1 MLEMPIISYFWIKLS
16 LAMKEILAFL
26 NELALHNERSWFLAH
41 KSDYQSAVAR
51 FNDLAAEVI
60 DGVRAFDDTM
70 GPLTPKDCTYRIY
83 RDIRFSKDKT
93 PYKTHM
99 GCYINPGGKKSG
111 YSGYYFHVGAK
122 GTGHMIAIGDICCPP
137 EVLKILREDIQ
148 LGGGD
153 FRRILSSVD
162 PRLVIDETAS
172 LKRVP
177 APFPADSPDAPYFKL
192 KYYCLCFEPDNRFVT
207 SKDYVK
213 RMLDLF
219 LSAKPFLDY
228 INRAVEY
235 AQEEKR
241 ITWRD

>member
-1 MLEMPIISYFWIKLS
+1 MLEMPIISYLWIKLS

-41 KSDYQSAVAR
+41 KSDYQAAAAR

-60 DGVRAFDDTM
+60 DGIRSFDDTI

-93 PYKTHM
+93 PYKTYM
-99 GCYINPGGKKSG
+99 GCYIN
-111 YSGYYFHVGAK
+111 
-122 GTGHMIAIGDICCPP
+122 P

-177 APFPADSPDAPYFKL
+177 SPFPADSPDAPYFKL
-192 KYYCLCFEPDNRFVT
+192 KYYSLCFAPDNRFVT

-219 LSAKPFLDY
+219 RSAKPFLDY

-235 AQEEKR
+235 AQDEKR
-241 ITWRD
+241 ATWRD